1 MDGYRCSSWCDSS
14 FSSIVTLKKARCLD
28 VKGLINRRCR
38 QLPLS
43 VTSSK
48 LVPERDTSWMRD
60 ALMGS
65 KDCSREEEIREGGG
79 NCDSSSNAVY
89 GNIFFGKGDMLLV
102 TTKKHGQS
110 GDKLQYKAIGRVFGR
125 AQFVVSNKGDWC
137 SAVWAH
143 CPIAG

>member
-65 KDCSREEEIREGGG
+65 KDCSREEEIREWWEIVTVPQMQYMETYSLGKVICCWWLPKNMGKVVT
-79 NCDSSSNAVY
+79 NCNTKQLAEFLEEPNLSSPIKVIGAQ
-89 GNIFFGKGDMLLV
+89 
-102 TTKKHGQS
+102 QS
-110 GDKLQYKAIGRVFGR
+110 GLI
-125 AQFVVSNKGDWC
+125 AQ
-137 SAVWAH
+137 
-143 CPIAG
+143 